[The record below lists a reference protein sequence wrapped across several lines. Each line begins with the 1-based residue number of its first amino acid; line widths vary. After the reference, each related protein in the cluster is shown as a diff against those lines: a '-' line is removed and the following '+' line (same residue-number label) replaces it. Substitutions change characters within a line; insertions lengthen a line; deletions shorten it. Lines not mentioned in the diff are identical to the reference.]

1 MGSLLK
7 EARSKTAGLVLGAFL
22 LDVEKREERLAV
34 IKPQNMTTLEWEE
47 FVKYVC
53 SAEFK
58 VKRLQMQIIRQKNT
72 TPHTIS
78 RKGYARL
85 EEEMQQELNTKDEIP
100 RVELWK
106 AGHKQKQGKQPNI
119 ATQEALDKVNRYQEK
134 HGTDCGSSLKDD
146 ILSKAHGKDRPGRD
160 KGLGSWERIPR
171 TVLDDGSSLHKV
183 GESSSSQR
191 IGTPNSG
198 AASNYNLAG
207 HRDISPRSG
216 GPSGSSP
223 SSRPTGV
230 QVPKKNEACKLL
242 SWYNEGEVVAD
253 GRIHET
259 DPKKNIHGMPIGFG
273 VYSVWVDHPLVD
285 GALLYRPT
293 SDLRRKS
300 SLSEMAK
307 SKNHTAHN
315 QSRKAH
321 KNGIK
326 KPKKQRHTSTKGMDP
341 KFLRNQRYARKHNK
355 SGGASEVEE

>member
-1 MGSLLK
+1 MTIQSQYTKTIKSLV
-7 EARSKTAGLVLGAFL
+7 EEVQFL
-22 LDVEKREERLAV
+22 DNRVV
-34 IKPQNMTTLEWEE
+34 TLE
-47 FVKYVC
+47 
-53 SAEFK
+53 
-58 VKRLQMQIIRQKNT
+58 
-72 TPHTIS
+72 
-78 RKGYARL
+78 
-85 EEEMQQELNTKDEIP
+85 
-100 RVELWK
+100 
-106 AGHKQKQGKQPNI
+106 
-119 ATQEALDKVNRYQEK
+119 
-134 HGTDCGSSLKDD
+134 
-146 ILSKAHGKDRPGRD
+146 
-160 KGLGSWERIPR
+160 ERIPR

-230 QVPKKNEACKLL
+230 QVPKKDQACKLL

-293 SDLRRKS
+293 SDL
-300 SLSEMAK
+300 
-307 SKNHTAHN
+307 
-315 QSRKAH
+315 
-321 KNGIK
+321 
-326 KPKKQRHTSTKGMDP
+326 
-341 KFLRNQRYARKHNK
+341 
-355 SGGASEVEE
+355 